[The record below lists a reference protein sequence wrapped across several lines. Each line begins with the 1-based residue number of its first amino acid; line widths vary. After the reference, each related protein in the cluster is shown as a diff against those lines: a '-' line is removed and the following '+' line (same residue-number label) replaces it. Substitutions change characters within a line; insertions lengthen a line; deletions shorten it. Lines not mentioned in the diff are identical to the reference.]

1 MHNLLLRDK
10 PGSGISSR
18 VVTPEVN
25 EIVVN
30 PNATLTGNWHYA
42 GCSRKNRFS
51 ARYAANVTR
60 FPAELR
66 QQVEEQWLEKTQ
78 RPGRFDSINC
88 MAVAGYSGV
97 PRMKNLCQLIP
108 RTAT

>member
-1 MHNLLLRDK
+1 MSDYLAKPIEEERLHNLLLRYK

-30 PNATLTGNWHYA
+30 PNATLDWQLATGTTP
-42 GCSRKNRFS
+42 GSRKNRFS

-60 FPAELR
+60 FPA
-66 QQVEEQWLEKTQ
+66 
-78 RPGRFDSINC
+78 
-88 MAVAGYSGV
+88 
-97 PRMKNLCQLIP
+97 
-108 RTAT
+108 